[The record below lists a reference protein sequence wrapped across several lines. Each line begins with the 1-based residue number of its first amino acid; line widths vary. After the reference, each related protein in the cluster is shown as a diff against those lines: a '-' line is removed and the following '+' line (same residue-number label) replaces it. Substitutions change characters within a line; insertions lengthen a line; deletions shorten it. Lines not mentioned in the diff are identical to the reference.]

1 MIILFYNFIT
11 EEFLPRLGSYSIAT
25 INALMPCVI
34 MLAGIVILLGAVGIK
49 VSNNLG
55 STIVKGV
62 FGAIGILVHL
72 IWKGIVALFLCITGI
87 IPTIYK
93 KSQSIFSN
101 SIGLNKNISSVLAFI
116 VVALFVIVII

>member
-1 MIILFYNFIT
+1 MIILFYNFMT

-49 VSNNLG
+49 VINNLG
-55 STIVKGV
+55 STIAKGV
-62 FGAIGILVHL
+62 FGAIGILVHF
-72 IWKGIVALFLCITGI
+72 IWKGIVALFLCIIGI
-87 IPTIYK
+87 IQTIYK

-101 SIGLNKNISSVLAFI
+101 SIGLSQNISSVLAFI

>member
-1 MIILFYNFIT
+1 MIILFYNFMT

-49 VSNNLG
+49 VINNLG
-55 STIVKGV
+55 STIAKGV
-62 FGAIGILVHL
+62 FGAIGILVHF
-72 IWKGIVALFLCITGI
+72 IWKGIVALFLCIIGI

-101 SIGLNKNISSVLAFI
+101 SIGLSQNISSVLAFI